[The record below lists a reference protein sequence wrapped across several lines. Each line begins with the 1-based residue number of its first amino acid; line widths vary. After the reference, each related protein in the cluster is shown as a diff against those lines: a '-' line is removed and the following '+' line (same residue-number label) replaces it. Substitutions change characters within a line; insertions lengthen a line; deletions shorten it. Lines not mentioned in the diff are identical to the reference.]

1 MLVLFGIV
9 RKNNTGALLLVSIA
23 LFCLSAPGIV
33 RASQV
38 EIHDVTRVDDSLPS
52 DPISLQLPKFL
63 ERESVDLGE
72 EYQVR
77 WSPGSGLAANTVVVR
92 FEYLQRRVREPQSLE
107 VKYPFAV
114 KDRRTTTFSVS
125 KNAYRQGGEITAW
138 RVRILHHGK
147 VVSERTWPY
156 RTWR

>member
-1 MLVLFGIV
+1 VLVLFGIV
-9 RKNNTGALLLVSIA
+9 RKNNTGALLPVSIA
-23 LFCLSAPGIV
+23 LFCLTAPGIA

-52 DPISLQLPKFL
+52 DQVSLQLPEFF

-77 WSPGSGLAANTVVVR
+77 WSPGSGLPANTVVVR

-114 KDRRTTTFSVS
+114 KESP
-125 KNAYRQGGEITAW
+125 NAGVWYTGLPVDCVRATAA
-138 RVRILHHGK
+138 ILHGL
-147 VVSERTWPY
+147 P
-156 RTWR
+156 